1 MKIFITGATGFL
13 GKLLSKALL
22 EKGHT
27 VVGVGS
33 KECDLTKEES
43 LNGFNN
49 EKFDQIFH
57 LAAWVQAGDFNLFHQ
72 GDIWVQNQ
80 KMNTNILSWWK
91 EKQPQAKFISIGTS
105 CSYSPELILK
115 EENYLLGIPHK
126 SVYSYGM
133 TKRMMYVG
141 LQSMHDQYGMDYLC
155 FVPSTLYGPGYHNKT
170 KQLHFIFDLVRKI
183 VGAKQGKGPA
193 ILWGDG
199 YQKRELIFV
208 DDFIET
214 MLKLVESQKN
224 ELVNIGSGKEHTIRE
239 YAESIC
245 RSLDYDSNLIQYDTT
260 KFVGPRSKY
269 LNNEKL
275 MEMIPD
281 LGFTS
286 LQEGI
291 NKTLQWYQEEMVV
304 KVN

>member
-1 MKIFITGATGFL
+1 M
-13 GKLLSKALL
+13 
-22 EKGHT
+22 
-27 VVGVGS
+27 
-33 KECDLTKEES
+33 
-43 LNGFNN
+43 
-49 EKFDQIFH
+49 
-57 LAAWVQAGDFNLFHQ
+57 
-72 GDIWVQNQ
+72 
-80 KMNTNILSWWK
+80 
-91 EKQPQAKFISIGTS
+91 
-105 CSYSPELILK
+105 
-115 EENYLLGIPHK
+115 
-126 SVYSYGM
+126 
-133 TKRMMYVG
+133 
-141 LQSMHDQYGMDYLC
+141 
-155 FVPSTLYGPGYHNKT
+155 
-170 KQLHFIFDLVRKI
+170 
-183 VGAKQGKGPA
+183 GAKQGKGPA